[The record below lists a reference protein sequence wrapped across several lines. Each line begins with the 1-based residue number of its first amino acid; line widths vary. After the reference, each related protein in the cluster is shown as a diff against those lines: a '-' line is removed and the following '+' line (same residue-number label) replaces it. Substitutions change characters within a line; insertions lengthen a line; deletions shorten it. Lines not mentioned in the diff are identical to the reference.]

1 MTTPTD
7 LSVRLAR
14 AAPAELAAFAAAC
27 ATRMTP
33 VFGYFARTG
42 PDRFRDWVAELWAA
56 ARLPDGAG
64 AAGGAGPPDAD
75 RARELL
81 RQIDSLPETADG
93 ADSNRPDYYAIRA
106 VGVLFYA
113 VGVLLDEDKAAT
125 AFACSREAR
134 SLLYGFDY
142 LLQLPPDSAS
152 SLETLESRTQHEWLD
167 RHAGSLAG
175 SAAGDLAAE
184 ARASAVAE
192 RLVESAPAIA
202 QVRGW
207 DMAQWRLA

>member
-7 LSVRLAR
+7 LSARLAS
-14 AAPAELAAFAAAC
+14 AAPAELVAFAAAC

-33 VFGYFARTG
+33 VFDYFALTG
-42 PDRFRDWVAELWAA
+42 QGRFREWVAELWAA

-75 RARELL
+75 SARELR
-81 RQIDSLPETADG
+81 RQIDALPETEDG

-113 VGVLLDEDKAAT
+113 VRVLLDEDKAAT
-125 AFACSREAR
+125 AFTCSREAR

-142 LLQLPPDSAS
+142 LLQLPPGSPS

-167 RHAGSLAG
+167 RHADSL
-175 SAAGDLAAE
+175 AGDLAAE

>member
-1 MTTPTD
+1 MTTPTG
-7 LSVRLAR
+7 LPVRLAR

-33 VFGYFARTG
+33 VFGYFTRTG
-42 PDRFRDWVAELWAA
+42 PDRFREWAAELWAA
-56 ARLPDGAG
+56 ARLPEGAG
-64 AAGGAGPPDAD
+64 VAPVLGRWTRD
-75 RARELL
+75 RAREVL
-81 RQIDSLPETADG
+81 RQIGSLPETADG

-113 VGVLLDEDKAAT
+113 ARVLLDGDKAAT
-125 AFACSREAR
+125 AIACSREAR
-134 SLLYGFDY
+134 TLLYGFDY
-142 LLQLPPDSAS
+142 LLHLPPGAAS

-167 RHAGSLAG
+167 RHAGSLT
-175 SAAGDLAAE
+175 GDLAAE

-192 RLVESAPAIA
+192 RLAESAPAIA